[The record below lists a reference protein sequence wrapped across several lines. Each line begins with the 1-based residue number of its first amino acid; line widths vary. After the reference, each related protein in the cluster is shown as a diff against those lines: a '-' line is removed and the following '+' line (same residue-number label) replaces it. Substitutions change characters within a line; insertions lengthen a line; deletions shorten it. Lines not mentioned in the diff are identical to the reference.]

1 MALFSLKDID
11 LGFGGPL
18 ILEQVNLQI
27 EQGERIGLLG
37 RNGEG
42 KSTLLKLI
50 HGSLQPD
57 SGQIA
62 RLAGLKS
69 AYLPQDVPQ
78 NLADSVY
85 TVVKN
90 GLIAARGESIED
102 WQQELRVD
110 QVIARMQ
117 LDAQADYD
125 QLSAGMKRR
134 VLLARSLVNEP
145 QTLLLDEPTNHLDI
159 FAIRWLEEFLLRWQG
174 TLLFVTHDRMFLQNV
189 STRIIELDRGRL
201 FDWNCDYRTF
211 QERKQALLMAEDAQA
226 ALFDRKLA
234 QEEHWIR
241 QGIEARRTRNEGRV
255 RALLRLRSLRAERR
269 EQPRKI
275 QLQVQAERRTGMLVI
290 EVKHIH
296 FCWGEQV
303 IVNDLSTIIRRGDK
317 IGIIGSNGSG
327 KTTLLR
333 LLLGQIQPQKGQVT
347 LGTNLDIAYF
357 DQLRSQLDEG
367 KSVLENVAEGCDV
380 ININGHNR
388 NIYSY
393 LEDFL
398 FSKERVNAP
407 IHMLS
412 GGERNR
418 LLLAKIFA
426 QPANLIVMD
435 EPTNDLDID
444 SMEVLE
450 DLLLDFKGTL
460 ILVSHD
466 REFLNNLVTS
476 TIVLAG
482 EGEVTEFVGGY
493 DDWQQQTNKIEE
505 EKAEAEKSKLER
517 ESLEKTLSQGNSG
530 LRKPTYREKRE
541 LESLQKELKELPA
554 RIESLEAAQHK
565 LSLEMSDSSFY
576 QQSGESISAA
586 RSLLLDIEKQL
597 ENAYLRWEEL
607 ESQFGEK

>member
-367 KSVLENVAEGCDV
+367 KSVLENVAEGRDV

>member
-303 IVNDLSTIIRRGDK
+303 IVNDLSTIICRGDK

-333 LLLGQIQPQKGQVT
+333 LLLGQIQPKKGQVT

-517 ESLEKTLSQGNSG
+517 ESSEKTLSQGNAG

>member
-303 IVNDLSTIIRRGDK
+303 IVNDFSTIIRRGDK

-367 KSVLENVAEGCDV
+367 KSVLENVAEGRDV

>member
-90 GLIAARGESIED
+90 GLIAVRGESIED

-367 KSVLENVAEGCDV
+367 KSVLENVAEGRDV

>member
-296 FCWGEQV
+296 FCWGEKV
-303 IVNDLSTIIRRGDK
+303 IVNDFSTIIRRGDK

-367 KSVLENVAEGCDV
+367 KSVLENVAEGRDV

>member
-1 MALFSLKDID
+1 MSLFSLKDID

-27 EQGERIGLLG
+27 EQGERVGLLG

-50 HGSLQPD
+50 HGSLTPE
-57 SGQIA
+57 SGQLA
-62 RLAGLKS
+62 RLSGLKT
-69 AYLPQDVPQ
+69 AYLSQAVPES
-78 NLADSVY
+78 LCDTVY
-85 TVVKN
+85 QVVKN
-90 GLIAARGESIED
+90 GLISDVAESLED

-117 LDAQADYD
+117 LDARVVYD
-125 QLSAGMKRR
+125 HLSAGMKRR

-145 QTLLLDEPTNHLDI
+145 QVLLLDEPTNHLDI
-159 FAIRWLEEFLLRWQG
+159 FAIRWLEEFLLRWPG

-201 FDWNCDYRTF
+201 FDWNCDYRVF
-211 QERKQALLMAEDAQA
+211 QERKLALLAAEETKA

-255 RALLRLRSLRAERR
+255 RALLRLRALRSERR
-269 EQPRKI
+269 EQPKKI
-275 QLQVQAERRTGMLVI
+275 QMQIQAERRSGNLVI
-290 EVKHIH
+290 EVENLH
-296 FCWGEQV
+296 FQWGDQL
-303 IVNDLSTIIRRGDK
+303 IIDDFSTTIRRGDK
-317 IGIIGSNGSG
+317 VGIIGPNGSG

-333 LLLGQIQPQKGQVT
+333 LLLGKMQPQTGLVD
-347 LGTNLDIAYF
+347 LGTNLEIAYF
-357 DQLRSQLDEG
+357 DQLRSQLDEE
-367 KSVLENVAEGCDV
+367 KSVLENVAEGRDV
-380 ININGHNR
+380 ITINDHNR

-466 REFLNNLVTS
+466 REFLNNIVTS
-476 TIVLAG
+476 TIVLEG
-482 EGEVTEFVGGY
+482 EGIVAEYVGGY
-493 DDWQQQTNKIEE
+493 DDWQRQSKRVDEE
-505 EKAEAEKSKLER
+505 RADEENSKNGKSGNA
-517 ESLEKTLSQGNSG
+517 KTLSQVNAGFT
-530 LRKPTYREKRE
+530 KPTYKEKRAREALQTE
-541 LESLQKELKELPA
+541 LSELPG
-554 RIESLEAAQHK
+554 RIEYLEAEQRK
-565 LSLEMSDSSFY
+565 LSLEMSNSLFY

-586 RSLLLDIEKQL
+586 KSALQDIEKQL
-597 ENAYLRWEEL
+597 EDAFFRWEEL
-607 ESQFGEK
+607 EDQLSEE

>member
-1 MALFSLKDID
+1 MALFSLKDIN

-27 EQGERIGLLG
+27 EHGERVGLLG

-50 HGSLQPD
+50 HGSLQPE
-57 SGQIA
+57 SGQLA
-62 RLAGLKS
+62 RLTGLKT
-69 AYLPQDVPQ
+69 AYLSQAVPES
-78 NLADSVY
+78 LGDTVY
-85 TVVKN
+85 QVVKN
-90 GLIAARGESIED
+90 GLIPDDAESLED

-110 QVIARMQ
+110 QVIARLQ
-117 LDAQADYD
+117 LDARVGYD
-125 QLSAGMKRR
+125 HLSAGMKRR
-134 VLLARSLVNEP
+134 VLLARSLINEP
-145 QTLLLDEPTNHLDI
+145 QVLLLDEPTNHLDI
-159 FAIRWLEEFLLRWQG
+159 FAIRWLEEFLLRWSG

-201 FDWNCDYRTF
+201 FDWNCNYRVF
-211 QERKQALLMAEDAQA
+211 QERKQALLAAEETQA

-234 QEEHWIR
+234 QEENWIR

-255 RALLRLRSLRAERR
+255 RALLRLRTLRAERR
-269 EQPRKI
+269 EQPKTM
-275 QLQVQAERRTGMLVI
+275 QLQIQAERRSGNLVI
-290 EVKHIH
+290 EVENLH
-296 FCWGEQV
+296 FHWGDLV
-303 IVNDLSTIIRRGDK
+303 IIDDFSTTIRRGDK
-317 IGIIGSNGSG
+317 VGIIGPNGSG

-333 LLLGQIQPQKGQVT
+333 LLLGQMQPQRGQVD
-347 LGTNLDIAYF
+347 LGTNLEIAYF
-357 DQLRSQLDEG
+357 DQLRSQLVEE
-367 KSVLENVAEGCDV
+367 KSVLENVAEGRDV
-380 ININGHNR
+380 ITINGHNR

-450 DLLLDFKGTL
+450 DLLLEFKGTL

-466 REFLNNLVTS
+466 REFLNNIVTS
-476 TIVLAG
+476 TIVLEG
-482 EGEVTEFVGGY
+482 EGVVAEYVGGY
-493 DDWQQQTNKIEE
+493 DDWQRQVKKVDE
-505 EKAEAEKSKLER
+505 EKADEENSKIGKAGTA
-517 ESLEKTLSQGNSG
+517 KTLSQVNAG
-530 LRKPTYREKRE
+530 LTKLTYKEKRARE
-541 LESLQKELKELPA
+541 ALQKELSTLPV
-554 RIESLEAAQHK
+554 RIEYLEAEQQK
-565 LSLEMSDSSFY
+565 LSLEMSNSSFY
-576 QQSGESISAA
+576 QQSGENISAVKSA
-586 RSLLLDIEKQL
+586 LQDIEKQL
-597 ENAYLRWEEL
+597 EDAYLRWEEL
-607 ESQFGEK
+607 ENQLGEK

>member
-517 ESLEKTLSQGNSG
+517 ESSEKTLSQGNSG

>member
-296 FCWGEQV
+296 FCWGEKV
-303 IVNDLSTIIRRGDK
+303 IVNDFSTIIRRGDK

-367 KSVLENVAEGCDV
+367 KSVLENVAEGRDV

-517 ESLEKTLSQGNSG
+517 ESSEKTLSQGNAG

>member
-296 FCWGEQV
+296 FCWGEKV
-303 IVNDLSTIIRRGDK
+303 IVNDFSTIIRRGDK

>member
-367 KSVLENVAEGCDV
+367 KSVLENVAEGRDV

-517 ESLEKTLSQGNSG
+517 ESSEKTLSQGNAG